1 VKASIDGEN
10 TTHALIPGHPTNA
23 NLWFDLYQNQQQRQK
38 RLSETL
44 ADWGCVGPDQNN
56 SDEKHGKPRQHN
68 KHNKKK
74 KRHKK

>member
-1 VKASIDGEN
+1 VNASIDGKN

-44 ADWGCVGPDQNN
+44 ADWGCVGPDQN
-56 SDEKHGKPRQHN
+56 SDEKHSKPRQHN